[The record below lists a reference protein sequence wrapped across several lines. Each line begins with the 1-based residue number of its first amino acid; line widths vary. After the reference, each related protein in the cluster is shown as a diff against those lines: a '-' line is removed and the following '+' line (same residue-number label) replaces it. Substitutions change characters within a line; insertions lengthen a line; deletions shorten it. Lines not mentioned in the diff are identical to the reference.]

1 MTTAAGEERLLR
13 VADVAAVVGV
23 SRAHIYHLI
32 KQGTFPR
39 PIALSRN
46 CARWVHSEV
55 QTWVHERIG
64 IARAT
69 AGNAIVRTP
78 CSRCP
83 LRRRWRWSS
92 AQAVHMVGPPLHEQP
107 ARLEPVAPIVGALGP

>member
-1 MTTAAGEERLLR
+1 VTTGAVEERLLR

-23 SRAHIYHLI
+23 SRAHIYHLM

-55 QTWVHERIG
+55 QTWLHVRIG

-69 AGNAIVRTP
+69 AGNAIVRT
-78 CSRCP
+78 S
-83 LRRRWRWSS
+83 
-92 AQAVHMVGPPLHEQP
+92 VQP
-107 ARLEPVAPIVGALGP
+107 AFVTSPVVEQRRGRPRGRPTAA

>member
-13 VADVAAVVGV
+13 VADVSAVVGV
-23 SRAHIYHLI
+23 SRAYIYHLM

-64 IARAT
+64 TARAMAPSVST
-69 AGNAIVRTP
+69 SLTSTEMEQRRG
-78 CSRCP
+78 
-83 LRRRWRWSS
+83 RRRGRPT
-92 AQAVHMVGPPLHEQP
+92 AA
-107 ARLEPVAPIVGALGP
+107 

>member
-1 MTTAAGEERLLR
+1 MTTPAGEERLLR
-13 VADVAAVVGV
+13 VADVSAVVGV
-23 SRAHIYHLI
+23 SRAHIYHLM

-64 IARAT
+64 VAR
-69 AGNAIVRTP
+69 GNPGDAIVRTSVQP
-78 CSRCP
+78 MSVTSP
-83 LRRRWRWSS
+83 AVVEQHTGRRRGRPS
-92 AQAVHMVGPPLHEQP
+92 AA
-107 ARLEPVAPIVGALGP
+107 

>member
-1 MTTAAGEERLLR
+1 MTTAAVEERLLR
-13 VADVAAVVGV
+13 VADVSAVVGI
-23 SRAHIYHLI
+23 SRAHIYHLM

-64 IARAT
+64 VARAT
-69 AGNAIVRTP
+69 AGSAIVRT
-78 CSRCP
+78 S
-83 LRRRWRWSS
+83 
-92 AQAVHMVGPPLHEQP
+92 G
-107 ARLEPVAPIVGALGP
+107 EPVSVTSPVVVAQRRGRPRGRPTAA

>member
-1 MTTAAGEERLLR
+1 MNASVGEERLLR
-13 VADVAAVVGV
+13 AADVAAVVGV
-23 SRAHIYHLI
+23 SRAYIYHLM

-64 IARAT
+64 TAR
-69 AGNAIVRTP
+69 VK
-78 CSRCP
+78 
-83 LRRRWRWSS
+83 
-92 AQAVHMVGPPLHEQP
+92 
-107 ARLEPVAPIVGALGP
+107 APIVSSSLTSSEMGQRRGRPRGRPSAA